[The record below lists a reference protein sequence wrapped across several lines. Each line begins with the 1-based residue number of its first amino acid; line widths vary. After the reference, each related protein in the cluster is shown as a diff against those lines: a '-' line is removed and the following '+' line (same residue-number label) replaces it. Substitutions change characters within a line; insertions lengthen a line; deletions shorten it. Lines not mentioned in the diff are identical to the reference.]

1 MEGALPREE
10 APGSVVAVVTLEVGG
25 PGWGALRTQGWGGV
39 PEGGSRLAASSAEFK
54 AMRVGGAESGGNS
67 RGGRS
72 PKPENGSPFGPPA
85 PSADP
90 SPSPAVGPRAN
101 RGRKEA
107 RRLLGGAE
115 GGGRRSEGGGESRE
129 ATKSEGPSGSPGA
142 KGGPGPPGGGSRGSG
157 GGCPAPASTPNKL
170 WLSNGEGGG
179 CPRLRG
185 RGKAP
190 SIPGKPAP
198 LSARPCSGLGKGKAS
213 SPAKGGRGQA
223 GPAPNPSPLSH
234 GL

>member
-1 MEGALPREE
+1 MKQKAFDSRLLSLILPLVLSH
-10 APGSVVAVVTLEVGG
+10 PLILILT
-25 PGWGALRTQGWGGV
+25 WGGA
-39 PEGGSRLAASSAEFK
+39 PDGGSRLAASSAEFK

-67 RGGRS
+67 KGGRS
-72 PKPENGSPFGPPA
+72 PKPENVSPLGPPA

-115 GGGRRSEGGGESRE
+115 GGGRRSEGGGGSRE

-142 KGGPGPPGGGSRGSG
+142 RGGPGPPGGGSRGSG
-157 GGCPAPASTPNKL
+157 GGCPPPPASTPNKL

-179 CPRLRG
+179 CPRPRG
-185 RGKAP
+185 RGKVP

-198 LSARPCSGLGKGKAS
+198 LSARPCSGLGNGKAS
-213 SPAKGGRGQA
+213 PPARGGRGQA
-223 GPAPNPSPLSH
+223 GPDPIPSASD